1 MPGEPA
7 RPPAN
12 PAEIQK
18 LGRYILRYRIA
29 QGGMASV
36 YLARLQS
43 QAGFEKWVAVKT
55 IHPHIATSPKFVSM
69 FMDEARLAARLDHPN
84 LCTVF
89 DFGEQSG
96 TYFIAME
103 YLHGES
109 LGVVAR
115 RSWGMGLA
123 MPLEYA
129 ARVLAD
135 AARGLHAA
143 HELRMDSGMAA
154 GVVHRDVS
162 PENIFVTYAGISKI
176 VDFGVARSEVQNADR
191 TATGELKGKVAYMSP
206 EQIREAR
213 VDRRTDIWAA
223 GVVLWEVTV
232 GRRLFRR
239 HSDAATVLAV
249 LRDTIP
255 LPSRVREDYPELLE
269 AIVMRAL
276 ERDPARRFQTT
287 LEFARAL
294 ESFLSASGLPAG
306 AGDVGEFMQT
316 LFADQIAMR
325 DEVLRQGAR
334 AAPLEELVAAW
345 QGAAPTPPPPAP
357 LEAEY
362 EPADDA
368 PPSEAITAPR
378 RDFDPGYQDQ
388 SEVVIPLTREVEERP
403 RTVYVGSNYSRGAAG
418 GSLGALFGAAIAV
431 VIGALLYV
439 VLRPHPRATRRP
451 GPPATSAPVA
461 APAAAPVVAP
471 APAVSP
477 TPDAAPAPVAQ
488 PPPAPAPAPVRVAA
502 PVRAPTPEPRRPRPV
517 AVVSAATSP
526 PEAPAPTRPGYLSFV
541 STPPADVYEGD
552 RLLGATPLL
561 DRTMSPGPHS
571 FRFVLRDGSA
581 ARTVQVDVQ
590 SGATSV
596 VNVNWPSP

>member
-12 PAEIQK
+12 PAGIQK

-55 IHPHIATSPKFVSM
+55 IHPHIATTPKFVSM

-115 RSWGMGLA
+115 RSWGMGLP

-143 HELRMDSGMAA
+143 HELRMDSGLAA

-213 VDRRTDIWAA
+213 VDRRADIWAA

-345 QGAAPTPPPPAP
+345 QGSVPTPPPPPP

-362 EPADDA
+362 EDE

-378 RDFDPGYQDQ
+378 GDYDPGYEDQ
-388 SEVVIPLTREVEERP
+388 SDVVIPLTREVEERP
-403 RTVYVGSNYSRGAAG
+403 HTVYVGPNYARGAAG

-431 VIGALLYV
+431 VIGALGYV
-439 VLRPHPRATRRP
+439 LLRPHPRAIRRP
-451 GPPATSAPVA
+451 ARPAVS
-461 APAAAPVVAP
+461 AP
-471 APAVSP
+471 APA
-477 TPDAAPAPVAQ
+477 PAPLPSPVPEPPAAVVAQ
-488 PPPAPAPAPVRVAA
+488 PPPPPAPAPARVETPA
-502 PVRAPTPEPRRPRPV
+502 PPRAPTPEPRRPRPV
-517 AVVSAATSP
+517 AAVSAATSP
-526 PEAPAPTRPGYLSFV
+526 PVAPAPTRPGYLSFV

-561 DRTMSPGPHS
+561 DRTMSPGTHS

-581 ARTVQVDVQ
+581 ARAVQVDVQ
-590 SGATSV
+590 AGATSV

>member
-1 MPGEPA
+1 
-7 RPPAN
+7 
-12 PAEIQK
+12 
-18 LGRYILRYRIA
+18 
-29 QGGMASV
+29 MASV
-36 YLARLQS
+36 YLARLLS

-55 IHPHIATSPKFVSM
+55 IHPHIGTSPKFVSM

-89 DFGEQSG
+89 DFGEASG

-115 RSWGMGLA
+115 RSWSMGLP
-123 MPLEYA
+123 MPLEFA
-129 ARVLAD
+129 ARVIAD
-135 AARGLHAA
+135 ATRGLHAA
-143 HELRMDSGMAA
+143 HELRVESGQSA

-176 VDFGVARSEVQNADR
+176 VDFGVARSDTQASDR

-249 LRDTIP
+249 MRDTIP

-276 ERDPARRFQTT
+276 ERDPARRFQTA

-294 ESFLSASGLPAG
+294 ESFLSQSGLPAG

-325 DEVLRQGAR
+325 DEVLRAGAR
-334 AAPLEELVAAW
+334 LAPLEELVAVW
-345 QGAAPTPPPPAP
+345 QGSAPTPPPPP
-357 LEAEY
+357 PPDDDY
-362 EPADDA
+362 EVL
-368 PPSEAITAPR
+368 PSEAVTAPR
-378 RDFDPGYQDQ
+378 GEHELSDE
-388 SEVVIPLTREVEERP
+388 SEAIPLTRAADDGP
-403 RTVYVGSNYSRGAAG
+403 RTVYVASKSSRRSEG
-418 GSLGALFGAAIAV
+418 GSLGALFGAALAV
-431 VIGALLYV
+431 VTLALVYL
-439 VLRPHPRATRRP
+439 VLRPRPTPVRRAAVATPVVRAPLRA
-451 GPPATSAPVA
+451 PPAATI
-461 APAAAPVVAP
+461 PAVRDPLPTP
-471 APAVSP
+471 APL
-477 TPDAAPAPVAQ
+477 
-488 PPPAPAPAPVRVAA
+488 RVAA
-502 PVRAPTPEPRRPRPV
+502 PSPAPQPPTPTRRPRPLTTV
-517 AVVSAATSP
+517 QAVTSP
-526 PEAPAPTRPGYLSFV
+526 PAVTPLSRPGYLSFT
-541 STPPADVYEGD
+541 STPAADVYEGD
-552 RLLGATPLL
+552 RILGVTPLL
-561 DRTMSPGPHS
+561 DRAVPPGPHS

-581 ARTVQVDVQ
+581 ARSVNVDVQ
-590 SGATSV
+590 PGASSL
-596 VNVNWPSP
+596 VNVNWHPRGDSEGADGGQLP